1 MKITEIRNLS
11 DEELKQQL
19 SDRVDELFRLR
30 LRSATERIENTALYG
45 NVRRTIARL
54 KTVLNERSKPAQ
66 NQGATEA

>member
-11 DEELKQQL
+11 DAELQQQL
-19 SDRVDELFRLR
+19 ADRVDELFRLR
-30 LRSATERIENTALYG
+30 LRSATERIENQALYG

-54 KTVLNERSKPAQ
+54 KTVLNERSKTAQ